1 MEIRNLIIAL
11 IVGPLLT
18 DIDADIN
25 ISQYKWGFYFIVLF
39 LNLVGWGYAILGH
52 SSIQIPAFVYFDALR
67 NVLQANDC
75 WCSVWLISVQ
85 V

>member
-25 ISQYKWGFYFIVLF
+25 ISQYKWGLLLFHSIVLEPGW
-39 LNLVGWGYAILGH
+39 VGLCNTRPFIH
-52 SSIQIPAFVYFDALR
+52 TDTSISL
-67 NVLQANDC
+67 L
-75 WCSVWLISVQ
+75 
-85 V
+85 